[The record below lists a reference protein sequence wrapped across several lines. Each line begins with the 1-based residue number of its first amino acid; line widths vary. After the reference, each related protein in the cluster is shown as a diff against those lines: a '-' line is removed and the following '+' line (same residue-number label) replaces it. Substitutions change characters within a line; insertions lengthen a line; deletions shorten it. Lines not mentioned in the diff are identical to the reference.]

1 MKVLIGL
8 LILAGT
14 YHADRLNFEDI
25 WNNDGAGIEVFTMTV
40 SLNLYRFLLCCLRFD
55 DKATREERE
64 KVDKLAPIR
73 QIFEMFVQNCKKNY
87 TPSEFVTIDE
97 LLVALRGRTPF
108 RKYIPCKPAKYGIK
122 IHAMCD
128 AKTFYVFNMEI
139 YAGLEPEE
147 PYKAD
152 KEYNSSNAVVIRHTS
167 HISGSARNVT
177 FDNWYTTYSLVESLL
192 CDHTLTAMGTTGKN
206 KREIPKDSLKIKK
219 RPTCDSMFELEKSL
233 H

>member
-1 MKVLIGL
+1 MTVMIGL
-8 LILAGT
+8 LMLAGT

-55 DKATREERE
+55 DKATREERK

-87 TPSEFVTIDE
+87 NLSEFATIDE
-97 LLVALRGRTPF
+97 LLVAFRGRAPF
-108 RKYIPCKPAKYGIK
+108 RRYIPCKPAKYGIK
-122 IHAMCD
+122 IHAMRD
-128 AKTFYVFNMEI
+128 VKTFYVFNMEI
-139 YAGLEPEE
+139 YAGLEPEG

-177 FDNWYTTYSLVESLL
+177 FDNWYTSYSRVESLL
-192 CDHTLTAMGTTGKN
+192 NDYNLTAVLTIRKN
-206 KREIPKDSLKIKK
+206 KRDSQRIFGDKK
-219 RPTCDSMFELEKSL
+219 KTYM
-233 H
+233 

>member
-8 LILAGT
+8 LMLAGT

-97 LLVALRGRTPF
+97 LL
-108 RKYIPCKPAKYGIK
+108 C
-122 IHAMCD
+122 
-128 AKTFYVFNMEI
+128 
-139 YAGLEPEE
+139 
-147 PYKAD
+147 
-152 KEYNSSNAVVIRHTS
+152 
-167 HISGSARNVT
+167 
-177 FDNWYTTYSLVESLL
+177 SL
-192 CDHTLTAMGTTGKN
+192 
-206 KREIPKDSLKIKK
+206 
-219 RPTCDSMFELEKSL
+219 
-233 H
+233 